1 MKVTYSETVILDNTG
16 GPPVLTIVVGSTE
29 QETTFISGS
38 NSDNLTFAYTIQAGE
53 NDTDGISISTNALEL
68 PTNTTLKDSTGNLA
82 SITHDA
88 VTHNAEYKVDTTTP
102 SVSSFTMSDTEI
114 KIGDTP
120 TVTLAFSEAVIGFS
134 SSADITIASLDNGT
148 ASGSLSTMS
157 STDNESWTGTFT
169 PTSNIEDA
177 TNTLSLAI
185 NSYTDLAGNNG
196 PASTTLNYEIHTLAP
211 TVDNF
216 TMSDTELK
224 IGDTATVTLT
234 FSEAVTGFSND
245 DITIASLD
253 NGTSTGALSTMTSSN
268 NSITWTG
275 TFTPT
280 DDIEDN
286 TSVLTLGTSYTCLL
300 YTSPSPRD

>member
-1 MKVTYSETVILDNTG
+1 M
-16 GPPVLTIVVGSTE
+16 
-29 QETTFISGS
+29 TF
-38 NSDNLTFAYTIQAGE
+38 LYTIQAGE
-53 NDTDGISISTNALEL
+53 NDTDGISISANALEL
-68 PTNTTLKDSTGNLA
+68 PTNTTLKDSTGNIA
-82 SITHDA
+82 SLTHDA

-102 SVSSFTMSDTEI
+102 SVNSFTMSDTEI

-196 PASTTLNYEIHTLAP
+196 PAATTLNYEIDTLAP

-224 IGDTATVTLT
+224 IGDTSTVTLT
-234 FSEAVTGFSND
+234 FSEAVTGL
-245 DITIASLD
+245 SL
-253 NGTSTGALSTMTSSN
+253 
-268 NSITWTG
+268 IH
-275 TFTPT
+275 
-280 DDIEDN
+280 I
-286 TSVLTLGTSYTCLL
+286 
-300 YTSPSPRD
+300 